1 MITRMWRLHRGWE
14 ICVIYKDL
22 LQDVREWGT
31 FCCQGLQILEFNCMP
46 RLPAPLSTYCL
57 GTVVGAV
64 VVLLRAGNPLKVPPA
79 LPAPL
84 ST

>member
-31 FCCQGLQILEFNCMP
+31 FCCQGLQILEFNWVP
-46 RLPAPLSTYCL
+46 SLPAPLSTQCL
-57 GTVVGAV
+57 GTVWQSVEGA
-64 VVLLRAGNPLKVPPA
+64 AGA
-79 LPAPL
+79 
-84 ST
+84 